1 MKPTFAALLKLSAL
15 KLAAAALIVSMPGAA
30 RAAPFEIMVP
40 AYFLPESAPAGGLA
54 GDWAALAT
62 AADAGLRVTAILNPD
77 SGPGAVQSPVW
88 ADAASAFRCERCEGL
103 LGFVSTRY
111 GDGSR
116 SLAAVKAEIDKYY
129 LWYPVT
135 GIFLD
140 EMPSE
145 ADMPDVV
152 GGALI
157 HAQEWEAKM
166 AYYRDIYQYIK
177 SKGSA
182 ADTRV
187 VGNPG
192 TRTVE
197 EFLQGEG
204 PGRGPVA
211 DSLIVFENSA
221 SILLNSAGLPSA
233 QAFAPTGWS
242 LQQGYEDQLGYM
254 VHSTNAADLGQV
266 LAKIDAFNGGIA
278 YVTDGLFPP
287 GGPDTRYTRLPTYW
301 NSLVA
306 QAEFC
311 EVPVA
316 ASAPLFALGLGLLG
330 LRRRVTK
337 VRN

>member
-1 MKPTFAALLKLSAL
+1 MHLSFAAILKITTATLFAALLG
-15 KLAAAALIVSMPGAA
+15 PA
-30 RAAPFEIMVP
+30 RATPFEVMVP
-40 AYFLPESAPAGGLA
+40 AYFRPASTAGALT

-62 AADAGLRVTAILNPD
+62 AANAGLRVTAILNPA
-77 SGPGAVQSPVW
+77 SGPGAIQSPVW
-88 ADAASAFRCERCEGL
+88 ADAASAFRCDRCEGL
-103 LGFVSTRY
+103 LGFVSTHY
-111 GDGSR
+111 ADGSR
-116 SLAAVKAEIDKYY
+116 SLATVKAEIDAYY
-129 LWYPVT
+129 SWYPVT

-145 ADMPDVV
+145 ADMLDVV
-152 GGALI
+152 GGVLV
-157 HAQEWEAKM
+157 HDRLWNTKM
-166 AYYRDIYQYIK
+166 AYYREIYQYIK

-182 ADTRV
+182 ANTRV

-221 SILLNSAGLPSA
+221 AILLNSAGLPSA

-242 LQQGYEDQLGYM
+242 LQQSYEDQLGYM
-254 VHSTNAADLGQV
+254 VHSTSAADLGQV

-287 GGPDTRYTRLPTYW
+287 GGPDRRYTQLPTYW
-301 NSLVA
+301 NSLIA